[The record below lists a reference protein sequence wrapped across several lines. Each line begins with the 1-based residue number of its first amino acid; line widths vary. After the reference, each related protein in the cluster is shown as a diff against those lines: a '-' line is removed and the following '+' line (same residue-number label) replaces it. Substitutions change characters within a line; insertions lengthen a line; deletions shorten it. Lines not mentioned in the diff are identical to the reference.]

1 MKIFQ
6 KKSNNNKILN
16 KAVLVLNAN
25 YSPMMICSARHAIC
39 MVYLEKVDVLVNYS
53 EKINSPSKLFDLP
66 SIIKIR
72 DYVRYDN
79 LSVDL
84 NRKNI
89 ISRDKQKC
97 QYCGISKTSLT
108 IDHILPKGRGGIDL
122 WENLVTACKPCNQKK
137 GNKTPE
143 EAGMPLIKKPKRP
156 NRLHYF
162 QRFITKNQSDW
173 KPYLFM
179 DSLGAN

>member
-1 MKIFQ
+1 MKIFH
-6 KKSNNNKILN
+6 KKIKSSKILN

-25 YSPMMICSARHAIC
+25 YSPMMICSAKHAIG
-39 MVYLEKVDVLVNYS
+39 MVYLEKVDVLVNYPQ
-53 EKINSPSKLFDLP
+53 KVKSPNKFFDLP

-72 DYVRYDN
+72 NYVRHDN
-79 LSVDL
+79 LSVEL

-89 ISRDKQKC
+89 LSRDKQIC
-97 QYCGISKTSLT
+97 QYCGKSNLKLT
-108 IDHILPKGRGGIDL
+108 IDHIIPRGRGGQDL
-122 WENLVTACKPCNQKK
+122 WENLVAACKQCNQMK

-162 QRFITKNQSDW
+162 QKYVSESKTEW

-179 DSLGAN
+179 ESFGMN